1 MTVLYRTA
9 VIGCGK
15 IGATWSDSHR
25 VIYQQ
30 CARTE
35 LVALCDID
43 LWKIPWGYQ
52 EYTDY
57 MDMVT
62 NEKLDIV
69 SVCTPPETHCQIV
82 CDIAPFVKGI
92 YCEKPIAT
100 TLEDADKMIEVCR
113 KHNVVLQVNH
123 QRRFYKPV
131 FTFSRGILNSGS
143 HAFDL
148 VNYLFK
154 PEIEVDF
161 TYIDTNE
168 YRFELDCIHEHKS
181 HVPVEAVEH
190 LIECIETNKQNKSS
204 GEDAREALR
213 QCLELQEI
221 LKIS

>member
-15 IGATWSDSHR
+15 IGATWPDSHR

-43 LWKIPWGYQ
+43 LCQIPWGYQ

-62 NEKLDIV
+62 NGKLDIV
-69 SVCTPPETHCQIV
+69 SVCTPLETHCQIV
-82 CDIAPFVKGI
+82 CDIAPYVKGI
-92 YCEKPIAT
+92 YCEKPIAV
-100 TLEDADKMIEVCR
+100 TLEDADRMIQACR
-113 KHNVVLQVNH
+113 DSKVILQVNH

-154 PEIEVDF
+154 PEIEVEFRYVNTDE
-161 TYIDTNE
+161 YI
-168 YRFELDCIHEHKS
+168 FELDCIHNAKP

-190 LIECIETNKQNKSS
+190 LIECIEQGKQSKSS
-204 GEDAREALR
+204 GIDAREALR

-221 LKIS
+221 LKTS